1 MSDDLIRRRPVASAG
16 ELQAIYDAAL
26 RRRRK
31 ECGAPRPTVEA
42 VMYELRIHG
51 SEALKGKMCQRRLSE
66 LTDKQLAEV
75 IGRLMKLR
83 SLYSAITGRLLT
95 QLVRL
100 SS

>member
-1 MSDDLIRRRPVASAG
+1 MSDDLIRRCSVASAG
-16 ELQAIYDAAL
+16 ELQAIYDAAV

-31 ECGAPRPTVEA
+31 EFGPPRSTVEA
-42 VMYELRIHG
+42 VMYELRTHG
-51 SEALKGKMCQRRLSE
+51 TEALKHANCQRRLSE
-66 LTDKQLAEV
+66 LTDKQLADV